1 VRPDVDA
8 RFAAVAIYGALEE
21 ILTGFVL
28 EQLPSD
34 ARDVERSVA
43 GVVDVVT
50 AGLAA

>member
-1 VRPDVDA
+1 VDA

-34 ARDVERSVA
+34 ARDVERAVA
-43 GVVDVVT
+43 GVVDVVA